1 MKMRAEGNTLKNE
14 MFLISISEIKKTTIS
29 NTYDLFLKRWLYL
42 DNIHLISKIIIEIKQ
57 KNLP

>member
-1 MKMRAEGNTLKNE
+1 